1 MALTLITD
9 DVLFVIID
17 ALQIEDI
24 ILLGAAS
31 RRLRTITTNTT
42 GEKRVWAP
50 RLLTKELG
58 LGTAGIDAATCLR
71 LLSLSCSPRRLCLQS
86 LPWRVARDDRDSNRV
101 DKVYSWRPR
110 DGVPASLLL
119 RPAYDLDLI
128 ICELYE
134 STSRP
139 GTVWNLAYK
148 VVRLMDCELAGFPHE
163 MTIPLDI
170 PIPGGHKNEGPY
182 LELRLFALVN
192 GVVAPIADTGALEGA
207 VDDRC
212 AAWNSPFQPAQEY
225 GETWIDTY
233 FSFDMDFD
241 DQDDVRNF
249 ECVKICFS
257 ENEQSAPPQ
266 YLERPVPVPT
276 GTLRPGFD
284 GFHRFFRHHSFR
296 AQPTAL
302 FATDSMPAAPFSPDG
317 NWPKRGLGGID
328 PNLDEVPAEKEDR
341 WVVHGDRPQEWLPR
355 NG

>member
-1 MALTLITD
+1 MALSRITD

-17 ALQIEDI
+17 ALKIEDI
-24 ILLGAAS
+24 ILLGATG
-31 RRLRTITTNTT
+31 RRLRTVTTN
-42 GEKRVWAP
+42 ERRVWAP
-50 RLLTKELG
+50 RLLTTELG
-58 LGTAGIDAATCLR
+58 LGTVGLDATACAR

-119 RPAYDLDLI
+119 RPAYDLDLV

-134 STSRP
+134 STNRP
-139 GTVWNLAYK
+139 GTVRHLAYK

-170 PIPGGHKNEGPY
+170 PIPGGRKNEGPY

-192 GVVAPIADTGALEGA
+192 GVLAPIADTGALEGA

-233 FSFDMDFD
+233 FSFEMDID
-241 DQDDVRNF
+241 DQWNVRNF
-249 ECVKICFS
+249 ISVTMSFEEV
-257 ENEQSAPPQ
+257 EESAPPQ
-266 YLERPVPVPT
+266 YSCCTVPVPK

-284 GFHRFFRHHSFR
+284 GFRQFIRRHAIR
-296 AQPTAL
+296 AQPTVL
-302 FATDSMPAAPFSPDG
+302 FATDSMHPAPFSPDG

-328 PNLDEVPAEKEDR
+328 PNLEPGGER
-341 WVVHGDRPQEWLPR
+341 WVVYGDRPQDWPDSD
-355 NG
+355 